1 MPPSLGRA
9 LAVIAAR
16 PVPPIHGPAAAATT
30 RICVTSAAPGPGP
43 GQPVGAPPTSAEALP
58 WRSRNAHSWPPPP
71 PPPPASS
78 PLRPAATAAR
88 QCLVVTSGRL
98 AQPRCH
104 ADAGAAG
111 HGGTVANLPD
121 RQRCAAV
128 SHAPAQQLC
137 REPCAGSTAKQ
148 GRWLGNRRASRT
160 NWPARCGRHRAIAT
174 EGSARTYRLWQSS
187 RRRCDP
193 AHDPPTRVSLVA
205 QTRPIFSR

>member
-1 MPPSLGRA
+1 MPPALGRA

-16 PVPPIHGPAAAATT
+16 PVPHPRPGGCRNHTYLCNIGGA
-30 RICVTSAAPGPGP
+30 GPGSRP
-43 GQPVGAPPTSAEALP
+43 AGRGAANISGGPSMALQK
-58 WRSRNAHSWPPPP
+58 RALLATAT
-71 PPPPASS
+71 ASS
-78 PLRPAATAAR
+78 LPSPCRYCCPPVPRRHLRPAGSAPLPRGRRSRWSR
-88 QCLVVTSGRL
+88 QHRR
-98 AQPRCH
+98 QPPRPS
-104 ADAGAAG
+104 AM
-111 HGGTVANLPD
+111 
-121 RQRCAAV
+121 R
-128 SHAPAQQLC
+128 C

-148 GRWLGNRRASRT
+148 GRWLGNRRASWT